1 MNERDQLGDRGVDWR
16 VILKWMLEKL
26 DGRHGV
32 DSSGS

>member
-1 MNERDQLGDRGVDWR
+1 MKERDHLEDMGVDWR
-16 VILKWMLEKL
+16 VILKWMLETL

>member
-1 MNERDQLGDRGVDWR
+1 MKERGHLEDKGVD
-16 VILKWMLEKL
+16 WMLEKL